1 MSVVLPVGQDERRI
15 EIAFDVLEV
24 VFNGGTLGG
33 EKAIAES
40 KHLDLFLWN
49 MLKNRGRA
57 VSRLVPTP
65 LVAAKND
72 PSHVEARYLG
82 SNAQN
87 GSAAADFNV
96 VGVGTQTKQSKR
108 LSPVRRYC

>member
-72 PSHVEARYLG
+72 PSHVEAG
-82 SNAQN
+82 I
-87 GSAAADFNV
+87 SAAM
-96 VGVGTQTKQSKR
+96 
-108 LSPVRRYC
+108 RRMVPPQPISMSSEWAP

>member
-15 EIAFDVLEV
+15 EIAFDALEV
-24 VFNGGTLGG
+24 VLNVGALGG
-33 EKAIAES
+33 EVAIAES

-57 VSRLVPTP
+57 ISRLVPTP
-65 LVAAKND
+65 LVAAEND
-72 PSHVEARYLG
+72 PSHDETRYLG

-87 GSAAADFNV
+87 GSAAADLDV
-96 VGVGTQTKQSKR
+96 VRVGTQAKQ
-108 LSPVRRYC
+108 PE